1 MVSEGGLDT
10 MPCALLTPI
19 RHGNVT
25 KPYVM
30 SGRPTCGYLLP
41 KTQTDAC
48 REP

>member
-1 MVSEGGLDT
+1 
-10 MPCALLTPI
+10 MPCVLLTPT
-19 RHGNVT
+19 RRGGRLGSQGQVT

-41 KTQTDAC
+41 KTQMDAC

>member
-1 MVSEGGLDT
+1 

-19 RHGNVT
+19 RHGGRLGRQGNVT